1 MKMAE
6 LYHVIFSYNFK
17 HLSPCVTYC
26 WFPHSEQSN
35 NLDLLNKSLT
45 RRKSFLDYA
54 KQLLHREPNHK
65 MEIDERVSSLNK
77 MWTTLEQDVSG
88 KAMWQNTETM
98 IRGQSVC
105 QSNMIR
111 KDNSSFYI
119 SLTTVVFLASRS
131 RSWFEDF
138 ASLAYR
144 DRPQVIFDVILF
156 SSVGWWVEKVP
167 GWTQGLLYRT

>member
-105 QSNMIR
+105 QSKHDKER
-111 KDNSSFYI
+111 
-119 SLTTVVFLASRS
+119 
-131 RSWFEDF
+131 
-138 ASLAYR
+138 
-144 DRPQVIFDVILF
+144 
-156 SSVGWWVEKVP
+156 
-167 GWTQGLLYRT
+167 